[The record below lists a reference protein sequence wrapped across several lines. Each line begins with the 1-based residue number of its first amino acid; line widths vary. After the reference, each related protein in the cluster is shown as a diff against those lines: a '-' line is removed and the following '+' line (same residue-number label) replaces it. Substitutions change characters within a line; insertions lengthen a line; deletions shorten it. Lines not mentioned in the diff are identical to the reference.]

1 MGTLSARF
9 MPNRIIGISQQI
21 YMISS
26 RYSVDLEKLPQFGRS
41 NDFKER
47 SPVDERSIVQ
57 KKVAKGRCAGSQPKR
72 RFSIPNPPSN

>member
-9 MPNRIIGISQQI
+9 MPNRSSGISQPI

-26 RYSVDLEKLPQFGRS
+26 RNSVDLEKLPQFGRS

-57 KKVAKGRCAGSQPKR
+57 KTKLRKDGALALNPSGVSQYQTR
-72 RFSIPNPPSN
+72 L